1 MSVNMMAASFRCS
14 AFWEGTN
21 ALKQRLPGMKRRIRQ
36 TVWPLS
42 PILPGLA
49 KAARFAEA
57 LPIRC
62 EKRSATIPNFTNCS
76 PAPNKSGSHKRSE
89 MNSRSFFAEL
99 KRLEIRLGPIKV
111 MNKQNGNYMSQD
123 PTKSK
128 RLLSQVIAK
137 WACSLKYEHLS
148 PEAIQ
153 AAKLFWFDSIGCALG
168 GSQQEDAKILLKH
181 YRAQGAGNGKA
192 TAFVCGFKTNPVD
205 AAFLNGHMIR
215 AMDYN
220 DIYWKADP
228 CHPSDL
234 IAAPLALC
242 ESEGLTG
249 KDLILSTVIAYEIEM
264 RLCEIGRPGVR
275 EYGWHHATLSAFAAP
290 VAAGRVLN
298 LTPEQMVSAIGI
310 SASRTFCPGAV
321 TAGKLTNMKNT
332 VDPWAGR
339 MGAESAL
346 LAREGFSGPEHI
358 IDGKEGLFAV
368 FGHVQYKGQP
378 ATFDSEGLVKDLPT
392 SPRSHYRI
400 LDCGMKSFP
409 IEALSHAPLT
419 AMMKTVKEND
429 IKADEV
435 KEIKV
440 EVIAR
445 AADILGDP
453 HKYRPDSKE
462 TADHSLPYCMA
473 VGLVD
478 GMVTPLQFREERVRD
493 QSLIP
498 IMDKIKVV
506 ANEEFEALFPK
517 FQPSRVTITTNDGK
531 SHSTRVDVPKG
542 DPSAP
547 MTED

>member
-1 MSVNMMAASFRCS
+1 MAH
-14 AFWEGTN
+14 
-21 ALKQRLPGMKRRIRQ
+21 QQ
-36 TVWPLS
+36 T
-42 PILPGLA
+42 A
-49 KAARFAEA
+49 
-57 LPIRC
+57 
-62 EKRSATIPNFTNCS
+62 
-76 PAPNKSGSHKRSE
+76 
-89 MNSRSFFAEL
+89 
-99 KRLEIRLGPIKV
+99 
-111 MNKQNGNYMSQD
+111 
-123 PTKSK
+123 
-128 RLLSQVIAK
+128 RLLSHTIAD
-137 WACSLKYEHLS
+137 WACALNYERLSL
-148 PEAIQ
+148 EAIQ

-168 GSQQEDAKILLKH
+168 GSQQDDAKILLKH
-181 YRAQGAGNGKA
+181 YREMGSGKGKA
-192 TAFVCGFKTNPVD
+192 TVFVSGFKTNPVD
-205 AAFLNGHMIR
+205 ASFLNGHMIR

-242 ESEGLTG
+242 ESEGLSG
-249 KDLILSTVIAYEIEM
+249 KDLILATIIAYEIEM

-310 SASRTFCPGAV
+310 SAARTFCPGAV

-346 LAREGFSGPEHI
+346 LARQGFSGPEHI

-368 FGHVQYKGQP
+368 FKHVHYKGQP
-378 ATFDSEGLVKDLPT
+378 ATFDGEGLIKDLPT
-392 SPRSHYRI
+392 SPKSHYRI

-419 AMMKTVKEND
+419 AMMKTVKEHNL
-429 IKADEV
+429 KANEV

-462 TADHSLPYCMA
+462 TADHSLPYSLA

-478 GMVTPLQFREERVRD
+478 GMVTPLQFKEERVRD
-493 QSLIP
+493 KALIP
-498 IMDKIKVV
+498 IMDKVKVV

-517 FQPSRVTITTNDGK
+517 FQPSRVTITMNDGNQ
-531 SHSTRVDVPKG
+531 HSTRVDVPKG
-542 DPSAP
+542 DPRDP
-547 MTED
+547 MTEDEIAVKFTALGGDVIGKEQCKKLQKFIISMDTADKLDGLFELTTAR

>member
-1 MSVNMMAASFRCS
+1 MSEPTTES
-14 AFWEGTN
+14 
-21 ALKQRLPGMKRRIRQ
+21 KQ
-36 TVWPLS
+36 
-42 PILPGLA
+42 
-49 KAARFAEA
+49 
-57 LPIRC
+57 
-62 EKRSATIPNFTNCS
+62 
-76 PAPNKSGSHKRSE
+76 
-89 MNSRSFFAEL
+89 
-99 KRLEIRLGPIKV
+99 
-111 MNKQNGNYMSQD
+111 
-123 PTKSK
+123 
-128 RLLSQVIAK
+128 LLSHTIAD
-137 WACSLKYEHLS
+137 WACSLQYEHLS

-168 GSQQEDAKILLKH
+168 GSQQEDATILLKH
-181 YRAQGAGNGKA
+181 YRAMSDGNGKG
-192 TAFVCGFKTNPVD
+192 TAFVSGFKTNPVD

-242 ESEGLTG
+242 ESEGLSG
-249 KDLILSTVIAYEIEM
+249 KDLILATIIAYEIEM

-290 VAAGRVLN
+290 IAAGRVLN
-298 LTPEQMVSAIGI
+298 LTPDQMGLGTGSGAARAVCA
-310 SASRTFCPGAV
+310 GAV
-321 TAGKLTNMKNT
+321 RAGKLTNMKNT

-346 LAREGFSGPEHI
+346 LAREGFSGREHI

-368 FGHVQYKGQP
+368 FKHVQYKGEP
-378 ATFDSEGLVKDLPT
+378 ATFDAEALIKELPNSKD
-392 SPRSHYRI
+392 SHFRI

-409 IEALSHAPLT
+409 IEALSHSPLT
-419 AMMKTVKEND
+419 AMMKAVKQHN
-429 IKADEV
+429 IRADDV

-473 VGLVD
+473 AGLVD
-478 GMVTPLQFREERVRD
+478 GMVTPLQFREERVLD
-493 QSLIP
+493 KTLIP
-498 IMDKIKVV
+498 IMDKVKVV
-506 ANEEFEALFPK
+506 PNDEFEALFPK
-517 FQPSRVTITTNDGK
+517 FQPSRVTITTNSGG

-542 DPSAP
+542 DPRHTMPEAEIAVKFTALGGNVIGKDQCKKLQKFIMSMESAEKLEGLFEL
-547 MTED
+547 TTAR